1 MTIKE
6 LKSEINNYNLGTT
19 HRGWIMSSD
28 ALSYSNRYLSV
39 VRIDA
44 SNHWIGHEKMSKMW
58 SIIYKSKENFTHL
71 SNYRELQNSFKINI
85 TPVSRGKNKGCY
97 GLRIYDMKQNP
108 DAKIVKYIL
117 DFIFNEE

>member
-1 MTIKE
+1 MTIRE

-19 HRGWIMSSD
+19 HRGWIMSND

-58 SIIYKSKENFTHL
+58 SIICFCAESI
-71 SNYRELQNSFKINI
+71 SFSICEYVVMFFNLNEFGAV
-85 TPVSRGKNKGCY
+85 TVSSV
-97 GLRIYDMKQNP
+97 L
-108 DAKIVKYIL
+108 
-117 DFIFNEE
+117 F